1 MRDWTMAVVFRRTA
15 LFVFII
21 LTWAFVAAVISH
33 AGAAGIVQ

>member
-1 MRDWTMAVVFRRTA
+1 MAVVFRRTA

-33 AGAAGIVQ
+33 AGDAGIGQ